1 MTEREDE
8 VTRLARPRRG
18 HFDLGTGY
26 HGDLWLDLDA
36 LFLRPALVRPHAR
49 WLAGRLADHRIDAV
63 CGPLAGGAFL
73 AQTVADLMRVAFLP
87 AYPASA
93 AGPRETAGYRLA
105 RTARDLVGG
114 WRVGIV
120 DDAVNAG
127 TATRACFEHL
137 RDLGAVPVAAG
148 ALLALGQASAMVA
161 ATMSLPFYTV
171 ATAASRVWPAGDCE
185 LCADGVP
192 LTVPSS
198 GG

>member
-1 MTEREDE
+1 MTEHDDQ
-8 VTRLARPRRG
+8 VLRLARPRRG

-73 AQTVADLMRVAFLP
+73 AQTVADAMGVSFLP
-87 AYPASA
+87 AYPAPPA
-93 AGPRETAGYRLA
+93 QPGETTGYRLA

-114 WRVGIV
+114 WRVAIV

-127 TATRACFEHL
+127 TATRACFGHL
-137 RDLGAVPVAAG
+137 RDLGAVPVAVG
-148 ALLALGQASAMVA
+148 ALLALGRAGAMVA
-161 ATMSLPFYTV
+161 DTMSLPFYTV
-171 ATAASRVWPAGDCE
+171 ATEASRVWPAAGCE
-185 LCADGVP
+185 LCARGTLLTISFSDG
-192 LTVPSS
+192 
-198 GG
+198 